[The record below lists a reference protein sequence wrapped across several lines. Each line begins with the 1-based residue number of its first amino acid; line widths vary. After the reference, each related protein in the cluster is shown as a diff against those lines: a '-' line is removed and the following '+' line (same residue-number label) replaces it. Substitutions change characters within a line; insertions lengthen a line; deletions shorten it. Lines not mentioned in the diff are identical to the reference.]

1 VANTLHSLDLCSNLF
16 AEVPDSLASL
26 VALRAL
32 NLSNCMI
39 HSLRSLS
46 KNPLPAITALNL
58 RGNRLHSIAGIE
70 RLLSLER
77 LDLRDNN
84 LSDPM
89 EIARLTGLPE
99 IREIWVAGN
108 PFTKTHPGYRVTIF
122 NLFRRSPGYSEDII
136 IDATGPGYSERKQL
150 VDRVAEPEAAPVVRP
165 IEPDS
170 PLAVNK
176 VEIVA
181 AQDPHANIHKDQS
194 IMPSPPETPQSEYAV
209 GTGRRRRVPR
219 RRIVDLS
226 REDSAAASDPG
237 STQTSNPTWKTK
249 QISADP
255 FIEMPL
261 DISPP
266 KTTPEIRPLDHNG
279 AERSVKRRDAQPLE
293 GDRSISLLPAIQG
306 LDWNVDGDLYRQR
319 LQALKHEVGSSW
331 LTVLGDT
338 TGPKFDPSPT
348 MRPDPVTRSRSQ
360 IMVSGGRTLG

>member
-1 VANTLHSLDLCSNLF
+1 
-16 AEVPDSLASL
+16 
-26 VALRAL
+26 
-32 NLSNCMI
+32 MI

-46 KNPLPAITALNL
+46 RNPLPAITALNL

-99 IREIWVAGN
+99 IREIWVSGN

-122 NLFRRSPGYSEDII
+122 NLFRQSPGYSEDII
-136 IDATGPGYSERKQL
+136 IDTTGPGYGERKQL

-165 IEPDS
+165 TEPDP

-181 AQDPHANIHKDQS
+181 IQDPHANIHKDQS

-209 GTGRRRRVPR
+209 GTGRRRRVTR

-226 REDSAAASDPG
+226 REDSSAVDDPFIAQTTNHASKP
-237 STQTSNPTWKTK
+237 K

-261 DISPP
+261 DNSPP
-266 KTTPEIRPLDHNG
+266 KTASEIRPLDHNG
-279 AERSVKRRDAQPLE
+279 GERSVKRRDAYPPE
-293 GDRSISLLPAIQG
+293 GDRSILLPAIQG
-306 LDWNVDGDLYRQR
+306 LDFVDGDLYRQR

-331 LTVLGDT
+331 LTVLGDA
-338 TGPKFDPSPT
+338 TGPSFDPSPT
-348 MRPDPVTRSRSQ
+348 MRPDPVPRTRSQ